1 MLQSPPKQTGIASIP
16 PRPGRSLL
24 PPRSPYNLPQNLPL
38 DVFYR
43 DKIIRD
49 NMDAIREDMSFYFD
63 PPEEKSFLDSITDE
77 DLYGTYDEKEGYISP
92 FTKYYT
98 ELYPPIE
105 RLPKDI
111 NIPYKPDKGIDIGG
125 LLQLFDSSDLG
136 ARPFDVKE
144 ELPKEFEV

>member
-1 MLQSPPKQTGIASIP
+1 MKKK
-16 PRPGRSLL
+16 
-24 PPRSPYNLPQNLPL
+24 
-38 DVFYR
+38 D
-43 DKIIRD
+43 
-49 NMDAIREDMSFYFD
+49 
-63 PPEEKSFLDSITDE
+63 
-77 DLYGTYDEKEGYISP
+77 
-92 FTKYYT
+92 T